1 MPTITFEQENVLNK
15 SISRKTTDSNF
26 VEGSSTDISFEEN
39 RPDEFVDLNSIEDDI
54 ESEAELVPK
63 VSPLDENEKNI
74 GDIHKQN
81 QSQKIGDETKLS
93 NLDEDVAEYDN
104 EEVEREFEQYLNDDS
119 DNNAIKRD
127 EDELVKSSLEEQEK
141 LEKLRKLELLD
152 FSFENYEIFQKL
164 AIERHGLVNKRLRRR
179 IWPLLILYRS
189 RFKNF
194 LDSESSGEREKN
206 QSIEQMIESSLAKFE
221 DISELR

>member
-39 RPDEFVDLNSIEDDI
+39 RPDEFVDLNSIEDEI
-54 ESEAELVPK
+54 ESEPVLVTK
-63 VSPLDENEKNI
+63 VSSLDENEEKT
-74 GDIHKQN
+74 GDIQN
-81 QSQKIGDETKLS
+81 QLQKIGDETTLS
-93 NLDEDVAEYDN
+93 NLDEDAAEYDD

-119 DNNAIKRD
+119 DSNAKKCD
-127 EDELVKSSLEEQEK
+127 EDELVELSLEEQEK

-152 FSFENYEIFQKL
+152 FSFENYENFQKL

-189 RFKNF
+189 RFKDF

-206 QSIEQMIESSLAKFE
+206 QSIEQMIESSLAKFK
-221 DISELR
+221 DISEPR